1 MKIPKIKVAK
11 TTIII
16 AGAIVGVFVLFKVIT
31 KVSGHTGA
39 KGQKGIRLFRGRSN
53 YYGTRLGSRQSFKRL
68 QGNRTQKKLSR
79 KAIRLMGR
87 S

>member
-16 AGAIVGVFVLFKVIT
+16 AGAIVGVFILFKVIT
-31 KVSGHTGA
+31 NVSGRTHA
-39 KGQKGIRLFRGRSN
+39 KGQKGIRMFRGRSN
-53 YYGTRLGSRQSFKRL
+53 YRGTRLGSRQSFKRL
-68 QGNRTQKKLSR
+68 QGNKTQRKRSR

>member
-11 TTIII
+11 TTLLI
-16 AGAIVGVFVLFKVIT
+16 AGAIVGVIILFKVISKFSVRT
-31 KVSGHTGA
+31 HA
-39 KGQKGIRLFRGRSN
+39 KGQKGIRMFRGRSN

-68 QGNRTQKKLSR
+68 QGNKTQRKLSR

>member
-1 MKIPKIKVAK
+1 MKLKIPKIKK

-31 KVSGHTGA
+31 KVSGRTHA

-68 QGNRTQKKLSR
+68 QGNRTQRKLSR